1 MIRSRTGTLLICL
14 TLILLP
20 FNASATEEKVRDQV
34 SFQVEVGRDVENDRA
49 MAVMYVTAED
59 KRAAGLAD
67 AINQAMSWALQQA
80 LANNAVTSRSG
91 TYQTY
96 PVYDEKK
103 IVRWRGRQELQLESE
118 DVGQLS
124 QLIGILQSRLQIQSM
139 RFTVSPERRQ
149 KVEDTLIEQAM
160 KGFQAR
166 AEIVRK
172 SLGAKG
178 YELREVSIRSSARP
192 PEVPLRAE
200 GVAMMHRAAVQQP
213 GLESGTSHL
222 SIVAAGSIRL
232 IR

>member
-1 MIRSRTGTLLICL
+1 MMQMKAATLWMFLV
-14 TLILLP
+14 LLAP
-20 FNASATEEKVRDQV
+20 LVAAANDEEKVLDQV

-49 MAVMYVTAED
+49 MAVMHVTAED

-67 AINQAMSWALQQA
+67 TINQAMNWALQQA
-80 LANNAVTSRSG
+80 LANKAVTSRSG

-118 DVGQLS
+118 DVDQLS
-124 QLIGILQSRLQIQSM
+124 RLIGTLQSRLQIQSM
-139 RFTVSPERRQ
+139 RFTVSPQRRQ
-149 KVEDTLIEQAM
+149 KVEDALIAEAM
-160 KGFQAR
+160 TAFQAR

-172 SLGAKG
+172 ALGAKG
-178 YELREVSIRSSARP
+178 YELREVAIRSSARP

-200 GVAMMHRAAVQQP
+200 GVSMMHRASVEPP
-213 GLESGTSHL
+213 GMESGTSRL